1 MQELKLLNP
10 DGTPSPKVVQIDDA
24 YFPHLIGYRWLV
36 NEWDVVYRTEP
47 RGKFGQRTKMILLS
61 HVITGA
67 TDKQTVKHLDGNRL
81 NSRQSNLEVH
91 TLETL
96 MKLLQNRD

>member
-1 MQELKLLNP
+1 MQVLKLLNP
-10 DGTPSPKVVQIDDA
+10 DKTPSGKVVQIDDA
-24 YFPHLIGYRWLV
+24 YFPHLIGYQWLV
-36 NEWDVVYRTEP
+36 NEYDVVYRTEP
-47 RGKFGQRTKMILLS
+47 RGQFGQRTKKILLS
-61 HVITGA
+61 HVIMGA

-96 MKLLQNRD
+96 MKLSQK